1 MCAVSEP
8 AATEGDRLIVVQSEP
23 PHGESQAKN
32 LHRALL
38 LGVVA
43 IASVFIFIVYLVGEP
58 LLGPASEGRL
68 NDYLFGAVA
77 IAEAVYAAVLIRPRV
92 GRREPGASLDDF
104 WGLESNAGSA
114 NLTWFLLS
122 GGTIMGAAGFLLA
135 GGIACVTGIMAGV
148 AGLIAYSPT
157 RLAGE

>member
-23 PHGESQAKN
+23 PHGEAQAKN

-43 IASVFIFIVYLVGEP
+43 IASVFIFTVYLVGEP

-68 NDYLFGAVA
+68 LDYLFGAVA
-77 IAEAVYAAVLIRPRV
+77 IGEAVYAAVLIRPRV
-92 GRREPGASLDDF
+92 GRRAPGVSLDDF
-104 WGLESNAGSA
+104 WGLESNAGPA
-114 NLTWFLLS
+114 DLTWFLLS
-122 GGTIMGAAGFLLA
+122 GGSASPASRA
-135 GGIACVTGIMAGV
+135 PSP
-148 AGLIAYSPT
+148 YSKMTTSTPYLCA
-157 RLAGE
+157 RRQPQRS